1 MLSFL
6 LTVEDF
12 LPSIADFLLMF
23 CWGLFSLADNFLE
36 LLLTVVALLLLT
48 RTLLLLQLLTVFE
61 SFDCFV
67 VELFVLVIPDCL

>member
-1 MLSFL
+1 M
-6 LTVEDF
+6 EDF

-23 CWGLFSLADNFLE
+23 CWGLFSLAENFLE

-48 RTLLLLQLLTVFE
+48 RTLLLQLLTVFE

-67 VELFVLVIPDCL
+67 VELFVLVIPKN

>member
-1 MLSFL
+1 M
-6 LTVEDF
+6 EDF

-48 RTLLLLQLLTVFE
+48 RTLLLQLLTVFE

-67 VELFVLVIPDCL
+67 VELFVLVIPKN